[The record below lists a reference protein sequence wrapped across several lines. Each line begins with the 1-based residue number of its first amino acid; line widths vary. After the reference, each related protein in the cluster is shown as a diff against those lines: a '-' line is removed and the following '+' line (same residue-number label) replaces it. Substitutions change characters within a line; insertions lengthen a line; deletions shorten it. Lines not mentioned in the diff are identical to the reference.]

1 MNIKTKLALAL
12 LFVTLLFT
20 VVTACKKDKSKTPE
34 DASGIVGT
42 WLPSTEMN
50 SFQRLEFASGGKVTV
65 YIQNQDGQTL
75 TVLYGTYG
83 IKADQLKVKIT
94 HHWEMT
100 DGKPGVKK
108 AIGPYELYENGTF
121 SIKDNILT
129 LKYTIAPADAPI
141 QTEAKFT
148 RAIRI
153 D

>member
-1 MNIKTKLALAL
+1 MNIKTKLTLPL
-12 LFVTLLFT
+12 LSVIFLLTLIT
-20 VVTACKKDKSKTPE
+20 SCKKDRSKTPE
-34 DASGIVGT
+34 DSTGIIGT
-42 WLPSTEMN
+42 WLPSAEMN
-50 SFQRLEFASGGKVTV
+50 SFQRLEFAPGGKVTV
-65 YIQNQDGQTL
+65 YIQNQNAQTL
-75 TVLYGTYG
+75 TVLYGTYD

-100 DGKPGVKK
+100 GGKPGVKT